1 MPASRKLQD
10 SKWRPD
16 KVILPNVDQAKR
28 DAQQFYLEPIDAQKI
43 GWFSIDPYL
52 SEDPSLVKDDDI
64 VRTPSD
70 HMGLIIDLQLKRNN
84 R

>member
-16 KVILPNVDQAKR
+16 KIILPNVDNEKR
-28 DAQQFYLEPIDAQKI
+28 DLQQFHLEPIDAQKI
-43 GWFSIDPYL
+43 GWFSIDPYMDA
-52 SEDPSLVKDDDI
+52 DPAMVKDDDI